1 MDRDQIVKSL
11 ECCSGAYDCEKCCY
25 ACEGSMLGE
34 CIAILEKDAL
44 ALIRELVAE
53 NERLKKTRY
62 MAYPD
67 GRLEMIPSIESVRA
81 DTVRDV
87 IIELSA
93 MIGTY
98 QSDSTMRV
106 ADVFKMLSI
115 IKKDILGEEQ

>member
-11 ECCSGAYDCEKCCY
+11 ECCSGACDCEKCCY
-25 ACEGSMLGE
+25 ACKGRMLGE

-115 IKKDILGEEQ
+115 IKKEML